1 MNTTIFSPEPITE
14 KTGWMVFLA
23 GPMKASPVGWRKK
36 LVETATE
43 MGLDNVTF
51 VNPRYTTMR
60 MPSNQA
66 KWETQGLRMCDVAL
80 FWIPNMRA
88 NAELGNRVYAETTK
102 MEFAENIAR
111 GKKIILGI
119 DSEIQGSTRMR
130 FLAKNY
136 GLKAVH
142 TSMEDCL
149 KELKEWIESNDR
161 AQAKVHYIAAPRFNS
176 KEQLASHPEF
186 VSLLTMNHTL
196 MERWNKLVV
205 PGDEVIV
212 VGEFGDEEW
221 KKLLNGDIKVVD
233 SVEGDIVCKQLI

>member
-1 MNTTIFSPEPITE
+1 
-14 KTGWMVFLA
+14 
-23 GPMKASPVGWRKK
+23 
-36 LVETATE
+36 
-43 MGLDNVTF
+43 
-51 VNPRYTTMR
+51 
-60 MPSNQA
+60 
-66 KWETQGLRMCDVAL
+66 
-80 FWIPNMRA
+80 
-88 NAELGNRVYAETTK
+88 
-102 MEFAENIAR
+102 
-111 GKKIILGI
+111 
-119 DSEIQGSTRMR
+119 
-130 FLAKNY
+130 
-136 GLKAVH
+136 
-142 TSMEDCL
+142 MEDCL

-186 VSLLTMNHTL
+186 VSLLTMNQTL